1 MKSYN
6 FTTSLFTSNDISQL
20 FNIFIFLFLSND
32 IYIGVEADPLEISI
46 DVIEVKFYPPPTAP
60 RQKLSDTMHKN
71 LLHTH
76 THGYGHV
83 HGMGYG
89 HSNSSA
95 VDKEGVGVGYSQAD
109 DDNNSLQFTGF
120 NRDGS
125 R

>member
-1 MKSYN
+1 MFLY
-6 FTTSLFTSNDISQL
+6 FYF
-20 FNIFIFLFLSND
+20 FIFLFFDILS
-32 IYIGVEADPLEISI
+32 GVEADPLEISI
-46 DVIEVKFYPPPTAP
+46 DVVEVKFYPPPTAP

-89 HSNSSA
+89 HSNSNSSV
-95 VDKEGVGVGYSQAD
+95 VDKEGVGVGFSQAD

>member
-1 MKSYN
+1 M
-6 FTTSLFTSNDISQL
+6 SL
-20 FNIFIFLFLSND
+20 
-32 IYIGVEADPLEISI
+32 GVEADPLEISI

-95 VDKEGVGVGYSQAD
+95 VEKEGVGAGYSQAD